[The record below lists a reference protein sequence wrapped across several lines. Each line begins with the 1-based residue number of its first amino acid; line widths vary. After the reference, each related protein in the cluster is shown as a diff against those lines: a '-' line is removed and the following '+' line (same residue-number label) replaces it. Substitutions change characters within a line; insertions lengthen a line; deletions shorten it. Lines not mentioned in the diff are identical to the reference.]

1 MAHRP
6 AVYKDSPP
14 PSLDFL
20 FSLDFRSSEFQPGRQ
35 ASGRQS
41 GRSSALGTQLSQEA
55 RPEGIPRLYPEIPFG
70 SLHLVSFSLLAST
83 SLLFLPS
90 GIHYAISDDVTK
102 FKSLVSFE
110 YTDGFALRCFSLR
123 KIQKLPQRK
132 GN

>member
-1 MAHRP
+1 MAQRP

-14 PSLDFL
+14 PSLDSL

-55 RPEGIPRLYPEIPFG
+55 RPEGIPRLDPEIPFG

-90 GIHYAISDDVTK
+90 GIHYAISDDVIK

-110 YTDGFALRCFSLR
+110 YADGFALGCFSLR